1 MTLLFS
7 NSVWVLSRPTDY
19 ISLYCPV
26 RQIIKKRKSLSEG
39 VVLHL
44 KWKEFLNSS
53 SQGFV
58 ENVFFFCLWFSRLK
72 TPFQFLLVINKL
84 IFL

>member
-26 RQIIKKRKSLSEG
+26 RQIIKKRKGLSEG
-39 VVLHL
+39 VVLDL
-44 KWKEFLNSS
+44 KWKEFINIS

-58 ENVFFFCLWFSRLK
+58 ENVFFFCSWFSRLN